1 MLMQLIFT
9 FCILWFRCR
18 LDVYIH
24 LLGVFLWNVAA
35 VFSHAFEMPCHPTPV
50 LSRIWNAIWFLKC
63 HPILNWTVEVP
74 LHLHAQVLYEF
85 QFQFLCCFNH
95 VQISIPPQSSTLWP
109 NLMVFFSCWA
119 TFPPTSFFLV
129 LVNLCY
135 FLVPLKT
142 NRFLMFSPFR
152 LSSVSFIVAH
162 GGIVYSDF
170 HLVLLTLLFISF
182 IPVSQ

>member
-1 MLMQLIFT
+1 MYTYISWVFFCEMWQQSFLMHLKCHAIRHQ
-9 FCILWFRCR
+9 FC
-18 LDVYIH
+18 
-24 LLGVFLWNVAA
+24 
-35 VFSHAFEMPCHPTPV
+35 HAFEMPSDSWSAIPFLTGRWKF
-50 LSRIWNAIWFLKC
+50 LSTCTLKC
-63 HPILNWTVEVP
+63 FMNFNFNFCVASIMCRSRFHLSP
-74 LHLHAQVLYEF
+74 LHF
-85 QFQFLCCFNH
+85 G
-95 VQISIPPQSSTLWP
+95 QILWF
-109 NLMVFFSCWA
+109 FFSCWA